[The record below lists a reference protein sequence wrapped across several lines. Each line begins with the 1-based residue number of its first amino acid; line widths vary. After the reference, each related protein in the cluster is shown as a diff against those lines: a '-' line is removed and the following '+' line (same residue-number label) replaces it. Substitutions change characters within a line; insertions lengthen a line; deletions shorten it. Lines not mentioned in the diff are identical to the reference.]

1 MRGLSLQ
8 VLGISTVAVMLVA
21 GHGIGPARA
30 EAQAA
35 FPLVQQLRAGGY
47 VLLMR
52 HAHAPSARP
61 TKEIAETDNLSLER
75 QLDKQGKD
83 SAQAMGEAIR
93 TLHISLTPVLSS
105 PTYRALETVR
115 AAALGHPQTF
125 EQLGDG
131 GQSMMRGAVSGE
143 SNWLRNK
150 VAEPPQRG
158 SNTLIVTQM
167 PNIQSVF
174 PQEAADLSDGEALVL
189 HRDGKGSVT
198 LVAKIRIEDWP
209 RLAGQ

>member
-1 MRGLSLQ
+1 
-8 VLGISTVAVMLVA
+8 
-21 GHGIGPARA
+21 
-30 EAQAA
+30 
-35 FPLVQQLRAGGY
+35 
-47 VLLMR
+47 
-52 HAHAPSARP
+52 
-61 TKEIAETDNLSLER
+61 
-75 QLDKQGKD
+75 
-83 SAQAMGEAIR
+83 MGEAIR
-93 TLHISLTPVLSS
+93 TLHIPLGSVLCS

-125 EQLGDG
+125 AQLGDG

-150 VAEPPQRG
+150 VAERPRRG

-167 PNIQSVF
+167 PNIQSAF
-174 PQEAADLSDGEALVL
+174 AQEAADLSDGETLVL
-189 HRDGKGSVT
+189 HPDGKGSAR